1 MELNCNL
8 LQDKMMEKD
17 KGRESNKP
25 VVYLVREVTKIA
37 SEFRLTW
44 LSVCF
49 YLLPKLNSD
58 RFSVLFPQVTEI

>member
-1 MELNCNL
+1 
-8 LQDKMMEKD
+8 MMEKD

-49 YLLPKLNSD
+49 YLLPKLK
-58 RFSVLFPQVTEI
+58 L